1 MSENGSQICL
11 TFDFDAMCVWPA
23 LGLSSPTALS
33 RGEFGARVAVPRILA
48 LLERERVTA
57 TFYTPGHTVD
67 TYPDLCRR
75 IRDLGHE
82 FGHHGYFHE
91 SPISLEEAEERAVL
105 ERGLEAFDRALDLK
119 PVGYRSPA
127 WDLSANTTRLLVE
140 YGFIYD
146 SSMMA
151 QDYELYRCRVG
162 DVLHRDRAFEFGN
175 EVDLVEVP
183 VSWWLDDFPQFE
195 FIVSPPVVLSG
206 LGDPEAIQRR
216 WLAELD
222 FMVEE
227 IPDGVFSITFHPQ
240 VIGRGARLRIL
251 ETLINRAKEHGM
263 RFSTVANAVMQWRA
277 ENPL

>member
-1 MSENGSQICL
+1 
-11 TFDFDAMCVWPA
+11 MCVWPA

-33 RGEFGARVAVPRILA
+33 RGEFGARVAVPRILRI
-48 LLERERVTA
+48 LTRDGVPA
-57 TFYTPGHTVD
+57 TFFTPGHTVD
-67 TYPDLCRR
+67 TYPDLCRQ

-91 SPISLEEAEERAVL
+91 SPVGLDESQERGVL
-105 ERGLEAFDRALDLK
+105 EHGLEIFDRILGVRPA
-119 PVGYRSPA
+119 GYRSPA
-127 WDLSANTTRLLVE
+127 WDLSPNSTRLLLE
-140 YGFIYD
+140 YGFEYD

-162 DVLHRDRAFEFGN
+162 DVLHPDRAFEFGD

-206 LGDPEAIQRR
+206 LGDPEATERR

-227 IPDGVFSITFHPQ
+227 VPDGMFSLTFHPQ

-251 ETLINRAKEHGM
+251 EAVIERGKQHGA
-263 RFSTVANAVMQWRA
+263 RFATIADVVHDWKAANPMPGG
-277 ENPL
+277 E